1 MAAQEIAAREIEAGR
16 DEAALDALIIG
27 AGFSGLYLIHLLR
40 GAGFRVLALEAGADV
55 GGTWYW
61 NRYPGA
67 RCDVES
73 LQYSFSFSP
82 ELERDWRWQE
92 RYAAQPEILAY
103 ARFVAQRFDLYRDI
117 LFNRRLARAAF
128 IPERK
133 LWAAET
139 EEGERFTARFLI
151 MASGCL
157 SLPNLPALPGLEDFA
172 GRVFHTG
179 RWPHQGVEFHG
190 RRVGVIGTGS
200 SAIQSIP
207 VIAREAASVS
217 VFQRTPNY
225 SVPAHNRPLGEEDYA
240 AWFAARDHIRAAA
253 KATRNGIYCEFATDS
268 ALEADEAERRR
279 RYEARWAAGGLPF
292 MAAFRD
298 LLLDERANETAAEF
312 VRNKIRSLVRD
323 PETAQAL
330 APRGYPIGTKRLCV
344 DTGYYETYNLPHV
357 RLYDLRRRPL
367 ARIAKKGVMLGDGTF
382 VPLDDLVLATGFD
395 AMTGAIMAVDIT
407 NGRGLSLRE
416 HWRDGPRTY
425 LGLTV
430 AGFPNLFL
438 VTGPG
443 SPSVLSNMMVSIEQH
458 AEWIRDCL
466 VALRRE
472 GAAGIEATAEA
483 EEGWTSHVAE
493 VGARTLYPRAN
504 SWYMGANVEGKPRLF
519 MPYIGGVGVYREIC
533 DAVAREAYRGFDR
546 LVP

>member
-1 MAAQEIAAREIEAGR
+1 MDA
-16 DEAALDALIIG
+16 DESFDVLIIG

-40 GAGFRVLALEAGADV
+40 RQGFRVCALEAGEDV

-73 LQYSFSFSP
+73 LQYSFSFDP
-82 ELERDWRWQE
+82 ALEREWRWSE

-103 ARFVAQRFDLYRDI
+103 ARFVARRFDLHRDI
-117 LFNRRLARAAF
+117 RFGERLVRAEFMPAEKRWVVGTERGGRLA
-128 IPERK
+128 
-133 LWAAET
+133 
-139 EEGERFTARFLI
+139 ARFLI
-151 MASGCL
+151 MATGCL
-157 SLPNLPALPGLEDFA
+157 SVPNLPALPGLEDFA
-172 GRVFHTG
+172 GRLFHTG
-179 RWPHQGVEFHG
+179 RWPHEGVDFRG

-207 VIAREAASVS
+207 VIAREAAPLA

-225 SVPAHNRPLGEEDYA
+225 SVPARNRPLGEDDYA
-240 AWFAARDHIRAAA
+240 AWFAERDRIRAAA
-253 KATRNGIYCEFATDS
+253 RTTRNGIYCDFGPES
-268 ALEADEAERRR
+268 ALEVDEAERTR
-279 RYEARWAAGGLPF
+279 RYEARWQTGGLPF

-312 VRNKIRSLVRD
+312 VRTKIRAIVHD
-323 PETAQAL
+323 PETAEAL
-330 APRGYPIGTKRLCV
+330 LPRGYPIGTKRLCI
-344 DTGYYETYNLPHV
+344 DTGYFETFNLPHV

-367 ARIAKKGVMLGDGTF
+367 ARIVRKGVMLADGTL

-395 AMTGAIMAVDIT
+395 AMTGAVMAVEIR
-407 NGRGLSLRE
+407 NGRGLRLAD
-416 HWRDGPRTY
+416 HWAAGPRTY
-425 LGLTV
+425 LGLAV

-458 AEWIRDCL
+458 AEWITDCL
-466 VALRRE
+466 VHLRTA
-472 GAAGIEATAEA
+472 GAGGIEAEAAAEA
-483 EEGWTSHVAE
+483 AWVEHVAE
-493 VGARTLYPRAN
+493 VGGRTLYPRAK

-533 DAVAREAYRGFDR
+533 AEVARGGYRGFAR
-546 LVP
+546 LAA